1 MYDFKKSTFK
11 KRRKPDS
18 LSEQQRFLWKERVA
32 ICTIDGGISQERAEQ
47 IAWQQIDNKN
57 IDFIF

>member
-18 LSEQQRFLWKERVA
+18 LTEEQRFLWEERLA
-32 ICTIDGGISQERAEQ
+32 ICITDGGVSQERAEQ
-47 IAWQQIDNKN
+47 IAWEQIDNPN
-57 IDFIF
+57 M